1 MRYKATPHEVCGF
14 VTQIASDV
22 GSIANS
28 RNDPTF
34 HDPRTNSNHPAEPF
48 LQGMHNLARGCPSKR
63 RLPRVRSPRVIH
75 SCRECIWQTW
85 LRLGS

>member
-1 MRYKATPHEVCGF
+1 MRYKTTPSEVCGF

-34 HDPRTNSNHPAEPF
+34 HDPPAHSNHPAEPF
-48 LQGMHNLARGCPSKR
+48 L
-63 RLPRVRSPRVIH
+63 
-75 SCRECIWQTW
+75 
-85 LRLGS
+85 

>member
-1 MRYKATPHEVCGF
+1 MRDKTTPPEVCGF

-34 HDPRTNSNHPAEPF
+34 HDPPAHSNYPAEPF
-48 LQGMHNLARGCPSKR
+48 L
-63 RLPRVRSPRVIH
+63 
-75 SCRECIWQTW
+75 
-85 LRLGS
+85 